1 MSEVN
6 GRATPAH
13 RRQRSRH
20 THAHATRRAPSAP
33 PQRPRPHPRTRTH
46 ALAPTLR
53 NLMLRAAAALH
64 ANTTHNPHP
73 TTLTGQHRMLRAR
86 MTPTTATATATHTAR
101 DPPRRDRHS
110 QPPSIHATIHA
121 HLIPTDALLGG
132 CFGIYPAQSNTVKHS
147 KAFARTRNMKSLT
160 DLRDPSLHRRAN
172 QHPQQHPKHVQ
183 HPAQDHYSALL
194 DVHSRVSS
202 LIHSTYSK

>member
-1 MSEVN
+1 MFPSRLPPFIGHMEQRPRRTTDLAQWLSYPEDQLKKKETTSRMSEVN

-64 ANTTHNPHP
+64 ANTAHNPHP

-86 MTPTTATATATHTAR
+86 MTLTTATATATHTVR

-132 CFGIYPAQSNTVKHS
+132 CFGIYPAQPNTVKQS
-147 KAFARTRNMKSLT
+147 KAFIRTLNSGIC
-160 DLRDPSLHRRAN
+160 
-172 QHPQQHPKHVQ
+172 VF
-183 HPAQDHYSALL
+183 
-194 DVHSRVSS
+194 VS
-202 LIHSTYSK
+202 TM

>member
-1 MSEVN
+1 MPTNNRHVTCVLFTRTKTSSHTRHLLAAAGCLPVRCRAPKKETTSRMSEVN

-33 PQRPRPHPRTRTH
+33 PQRTRPHPRTRTH

-64 ANTTHNPHP
+64 ANTAHNPHP

-86 MTPTTATATATHTAR
+86 MTLTTATATATHTVR

-132 CFGIYPAQSNTVKHS
+132 CFGIYPAQSSTRKHS
-147 KAFARTRNMKSLT
+147 HARET
-160 DLRDPSLHRRAN
+160 
-172 QHPQQHPKHVQ
+172 
-183 HPAQDHYSALL
+183 
-194 DVHSRVSS
+194 
-202 LIHSTYSK
+202 